1 LPPSI
6 GMRFSRFELVSRL
19 ASGGMGDVWRARDQ
33 DLHRDVAVKFLPERF
48 AADPARLGRFAQEA
62 RAASQLNHPNIVTI
76 HEIGETS
83 GLPYIVMEL
92 VDGHTLR
99 DLLLSQERRPLP
111 PRRLLEIAA
120 QAADGLAKAHAAG
133 IVHRD
138 LKPENLM
145 VTNDGFVKILDF
157 GLAKLR
163 GEGAMPQGTAR
174 RSATGDLWFDS
185 GQPTWPESPS
195 PHTAVGAVIGT
206 TGYMSPE
213 QARGL
218 AVDFRSDQFTFGAI
232 LYELATG
239 QQAFRRETPAQTIAA
254 IIEDQP
260 EPLATRNPSLP
271 GPLRWVIER
280 CLAKDPAERY
290 ASTLDLSRELRG
302 LREHI
307 GEVGG
312 SGSSPAGPL
321 RPVAR
326 RRMLTLGLVA
336 LVAVPLAT
344 WLGPPL
350 IDRATLALGLRP
362 LPEQRHV
369 AVLPFRTP
377 SPTPEDRALA
387 DGIAELLTVRLAQL
401 ERFRG
406 TLWVEPSSNVAQAG
420 VTSADRA
427 GRALGVTLVVTGSVQ
442 RLDGRLLLTATL
454 EDASRNRTLRAA
466 TASGIDGLVEAVV
479 SMLALEL
486 NASEV
491 AQLRAWGSGVAEAG
505 TLTAQAF
512 GYSAWGEARSALDR
526 YEQSQRLESAIELF
540 NRALEHDPR
549 YALAHAGLAE
559 AYWRL
564 YENELK
570 PELVSLA
577 EQHSERA
584 LALDDLGPT
593 PWITLG
599 MIHAG
604 SGRAELALADFQKA
618 LDRDPRNASAQRE
631 LGRALERLGRFD
643 DAEARYKR
651 AIELKAESWSSHNY
665 LGAFLHGR
673 SRFVE
678 AEAEFR
684 RALAIAPDNVRVWS
698 NLGGALY
705 FQDRYQDAEAAWR
718 RALQLGSS
726 PTVTAN
732 IAALQFSEKRY
743 GDAAR
748 TLEAAA
754 SSGTSDYRVWRNLGA
769 ALYWAPGERSK
780 AAAAYRHAL
789 PLAERELKVD
799 PKNARIL
806 AHLADCHAMLD
817 EADEARALGEQ
828 AGRLAPADRRVAVL
842 LAGVYEH
849 IGDRAAALHW
859 LAAALK
865 AGQPRS
871 VVESD
876 PTFEKLREDPR
887 WLKLAKG

>member
-1 LPPSI
+1 MPPSI

-163 GEGAMPQGTAR
+163 GDGAMPPGTAR
-174 RSATGDLWFDS
+174 RSATGELWFDS
-185 GQPTWPESPS
+185 GQPTWPESLS

-369 AVLPFRTP
+369 AVLPFRTA

-387 DGIAELLTVRLAQL
+387 YGIAELLTVRLAQL

-454 EDASRNRTLRAA
+454 EDANRNRTLRAA

-491 AQLRAWGSGVAEAG
+491 AQLRAGRSGVAEAG
-505 TLTAQAF
+505 TLTAQAL

-526 YEQSQRLESAIELF
+526 YEQNQRLESAIELF

-549 YALAHAGLAE
+549 YALAHTGLAE

-577 EQHSERA
+577 EQHCERA
-584 LALDDLGPT
+584 LALDDLGPA

-599 MIHAG
+599 MIHTG
-604 SGRAELALADFQKA
+604 SGRAELALADFKKA
-618 LDRDPRNASAQRE
+618 LDRDPRNAGALRSSGGRSSVSGASTTPRRATSGRSSSSPSP
-631 LGRALERLGRFD
+631 GRATTTS
-643 DAEARYKR
+643 AR
-651 AIELKAESWSSHNY
+651 SC
-665 LGAFLHGR
+665 
-673 SRFVE
+673 
-678 AEAEFR
+678 
-684 RALAIAPDNVRVWS
+684 
-698 NLGGALY
+698 
-705 FQDRYQDAEAAWR
+705 
-718 RALQLGSS
+718 
-726 PTVTAN
+726 TA
-732 IAALQFSEKRY
+732 
-743 GDAAR
+743 
-748 TLEAAA
+748 AAA
-754 SSGTSDYRVWRNLGA
+754 SRRRRRSSAERSASHPTTSASGATSAARSTSRIDIRMRKRPGGGRCSWDRRRSRRQTSPRCSSRTSATAKPRARWRRSPSRERATTVCGA
-769 ALYWAPGERSK
+769 TWAPRFTGRRASGRKPRRPTGTQCRS
-780 AAAAYRHAL
+780 
-789 PLAERELKVD
+789 
-799 PKNARIL
+799 
-806 AHLADCHAMLD
+806 
-817 EADEARALGEQ
+817 
-828 AGRLAPADRRVAVL
+828 
-842 LAGVYEH
+842 
-849 IGDRAAALHW
+849 
-859 LAAALK
+859 
-865 AGQPRS
+865 RS
-871 VVESD
+871 RS
-876 PTFEKLREDPR
+876 
-887 WLKLAKG
+887 